1 MNAPAFPPDIAI
13 PAEFQTAFDAQR
25 AAYLKAPEPT
35 HAERIADLKA
45 LVRLVKDNEAAIV
58 AAISADFGNRS
69 DFETK
74 FAEIFFVIDS
84 AHATAKRLKHWMR
97 PQRRAIDL
105 MTFAGARNR
114 LIPSRSGWSGSSSLG
129 TIR

>member
-1 MNAPAFPPDIAI
+1 MNAPAFPPQTFAI
-13 PAEFQTAFDAQR
+13 PAEFQACFDAQR

-35 HAERIADLKA
+35 HAERVADLKA

-69 DFETK
+69 EFETK

-84 AHATAKRLKHWMR
+84 AHDAAKRVKHWMR
-97 PQRRAIDL
+97 PQRRAS
-105 MTFAGARNR
+105 T
-114 LIPSRSGWSGSSSLG
+114 
-129 TIR
+129 